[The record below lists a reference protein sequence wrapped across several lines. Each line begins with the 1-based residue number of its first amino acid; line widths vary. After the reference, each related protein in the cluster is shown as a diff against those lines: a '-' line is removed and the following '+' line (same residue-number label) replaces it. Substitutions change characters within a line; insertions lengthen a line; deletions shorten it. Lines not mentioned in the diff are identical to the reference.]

1 MVMVVLVARAEYIQN
16 LVMHDG
22 RTLIPSYLHSGPRRI
37 SFTTLWNFPN
47 TLAYA

>member
-1 MVMVVLVARAEYIQN
+1 MVKEVLVARAEYIQN
-16 LVMHDG
+16 LVKHDE
-22 RTLIPSYLHSGPRRI
+22 RTLIPSHLHSGPWRI